1 MRRLLNESI
10 DEKANRIKIV
20 QKKNACVD
28 EVKIVIDNVLLV
40 VVING

>member
-10 DEKANRIKIV
+10 DEKANRIEIV
-20 QKKNACVD
+20 QRKNARVD

-40 VVING
+40 VKING